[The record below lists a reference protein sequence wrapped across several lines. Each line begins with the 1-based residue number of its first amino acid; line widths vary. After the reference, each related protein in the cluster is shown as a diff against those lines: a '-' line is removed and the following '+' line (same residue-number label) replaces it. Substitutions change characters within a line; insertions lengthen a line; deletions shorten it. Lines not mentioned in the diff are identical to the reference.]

1 MGQLIL
7 VIDDSE
13 FNLKVVKGMLNEH
26 YQVECANSGEAA
38 FSFLA
43 EKTPDLIILDLHMPV
58 MDGFEVMRR
67 LKADSVWKEIPVV
80 MLTADS
86 DRGNEVRC
94 FEMGAMDFITKPIVA
109 QVMLQ
114 RVGRILKLTRLQK
127 FLEFEVEEQT
137 KRAEDRRRQVE
148 QLSEEIMKTLASTID
163 AKDRYTNGHSLRVA
177 MYSKEIA
184 RRCGM
189 SKREQKEI
197 YHMGLL
203 HDIGKIGV
211 PDTIINKRD
220 RLTDEEYEAIRQH
233 PRIGSDILRTI
244 EQIPD
249 IMVGARWHH
258 ERFDGTGYP
267 DGLKGLDIPEY
278 ARIIGVADAYDA
290 MTSKRSYRDILPQE
304 VVRSELENGK
314 GSQFDP
320 VFAEVMIQ
328 MIDDDI
334 RYTMREKDWFPK
346 SER

>member
-13 FNLKVVKGMLNEH
+13 FNLKVARGMLKDF
-26 YQVECANSGEAA
+26 YQVECVNSGEAA
-38 FSFLA
+38 FVFLA
-43 EKTPDLIILDLHMPV
+43 NKVPDLILLDLHMPE
-58 MDGFEVMRR
+58 MDGFEVMKR
-67 LKADSVWKEIPVV
+67 LKAERAWKEIPVV

-94 FEMGAMDFITKPIVA
+94 FELGAMDFITKPILGP
-109 QVMLQ
+109 VMLQ

-137 KRAEDRRRQVE
+137 RKAEERRRQVE

-203 HDIGKIGV
+203 HDIGKIGI

-220 RLTDEEYEAIRQH
+220 KLSDEEYEAIRQH

-244 EQIPD
+244 QQIPD

-267 DGLKGLDIPEY
+267 DGLKGFDIPEY

-304 VVRSELENGK
+304 VVRSELEKGK

-328 MIDDDI
+328 MIDDDV
-334 RYTMREKDWFPK
+334 RYTMKEKDWLPK
-346 SER
+346 QEI

>member
-13 FNLKVVKGMLNEH
+13 FNLKVVKDMLKESF
-26 YQVECANSGEAA
+26 QVECVNSGEAA
-38 FSFLA
+38 FEYLRRQI
-43 EKTPDLIILDLHMPV
+43 PDLILLDLHMPV
-58 MDGFEVMRR
+58 MNGFEVIRR

-80 MLTADS
+80 MLTADG
-86 DRGNEVRC
+86 DRDNEVRC
-94 FEMGAMDFITKPIVA
+94 FELGAMDFITKPIIS

-114 RVGRILKLTRLQK
+114 RVSRILKLTRLQK
-127 FLEFEVEEQT
+127 FLQFEVEEQT
-137 KRAEDRRRQVE
+137 RRAEDRRRQVE

-220 RLTDEEYEAIRQH
+220 KLSEEEYEAIRQH
-233 PRIGSDILRTI
+233 PKIGSDILKTI
-244 EQIPD
+244 QQIPD

-334 RYTMREKDWFPK
+334 RYTMREKDFLPK
-346 SER
+346 GI